1 MKLSD
6 NALSEKKYQELYKA
20 ITDELEFPWYLQNT
34 GVSVEG
40 DGSFQFTHQFCNQR
54 GSRSSFD
61 YLMTPLYVRL
71 GVNKLYRCKI
81 NLTMKTKKTYEFLPL
96 HTDFSFTDGGKKFDY
111 NTAIFYLNT
120 NNGYT
125 LFEDGTKVDS
135 VANRMVRSNGDTLH
149 TGATQTDE
157 RFRYV
162 VNFNYW

>member
-1 MKLSD
+1 MLSVKIID

-81 NLTMKTKKTYEFLPL
+81 NLTMKTKKTYEFHPF
-96 HTDFSFTDGGKKFDY
+96 HTDISFADAEWVLDEIDNLKSLDDVKVLARKLLEQEKAKQESTSDDHSQENIDNDDY
-111 NTAIFYLNT
+111 KQEAL
-120 NNGYT
+120 
-125 LFEDGTKVDS
+125 
-135 VANRMVRSNGDTLH
+135 
-149 TGATQTDE
+149 
-157 RFRYV
+157 
-162 VNFNYW
+162 